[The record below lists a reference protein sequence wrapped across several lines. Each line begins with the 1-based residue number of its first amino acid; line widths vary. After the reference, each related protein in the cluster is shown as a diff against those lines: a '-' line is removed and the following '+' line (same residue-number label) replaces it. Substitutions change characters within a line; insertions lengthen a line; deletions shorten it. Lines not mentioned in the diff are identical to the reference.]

1 MLDSLPVSAQ
11 SIYPIPNTTD
21 EVSPGLVLQ
30 GYLRREQLAEQL
42 EMATRTLDRLI
53 AKGDGPPRVKIGR
66 TFLYSIDSVRDWLKS
81 REEKQKA
88 IRNRPVFRR
97 QAFAR

>member
-42 EMATRTLDRLI
+42 ELSLI
-53 AKGDGPPRVKIGR
+53 HI
-66 TFLYSIDSVRDWLKS
+66 
-81 REEKQKA
+81 
-88 IRNRPVFRR
+88 
-97 QAFAR
+97 